1 MEKQRIKG
9 TVEAILFSTGRIV
22 KIKELM
28 IILELSSDEIIS
40 IIGEM
45 QRDYE
50 KEDRG
55 LEIVRVEDGYQLASK
70 KEYYEY
76 MYPAFDK
83 RAVPTLSQ
91 ASLETLAIIA
101 YNQRS
106 TKADIDSIRGV
117 DSSATIYKLL
127 EYNLIIQ
134 AGKADLPGKPMTYK
148 VTEEFMKMFGL
159 KSLKELPELPKYKL
173 DSNRQIVIDDLTEE
187 QNSEDGVVQEL
198 NDNNDEPSDLNGQ
211 ELVESTEE
219 INNRIK
225 EEGE

>member
-1 MEKQRIKG
+1 MEKDKKKG
-9 TVEAILFSTGRIV
+9 VIEAILFSTGRIV
-22 KIKELM
+22 KIRELM

-40 IIGEM
+40 LIGEM
-45 QRDYE
+45 QKDYE
-50 KEDRG
+50 KADRG

-76 MYPAFDK
+76 LYPAFDK
-83 RAVPTLSQ
+83 RQVPTLSQ

-101 YNQRS
+101 YNQRV
-106 TKADIDSIRGV
+106 TKADIESIRGV
-117 DSSATIYKLL
+117 DSSASIYKLL
-127 EYNLIIQ
+127 EYNLITQ

-187 QNSEDGVVQEL
+187 QTATTENET
-198 NDNNDEPSDLNGQ
+198 N
-211 ELVESTEE
+211 EE
-219 INNRIK
+219 INEQEQLQDNK
-225 EEGE
+225 EDSEEI